1 MDIIVLGL
9 LLCLAVVFYQDLKF
23 RRIHVVLPALLF
35 IFSMVLFTR
44 KPEMNSTVFIIN
56 MLFFLLIIIILVV
69 YMSLKNKK
77 FINPFSNYFG
87 LGDFLFFLSVTPLF
101 LTYNFIL
108 FFILTMVFSIIL
120 QMLFQK
126 RMKEKTI
133 PLAGFSALLLM
144 LLVLKDFLLNYS
156 KITVL

>member
-1 MDIIVLGL
+1 
-9 LLCLAVVFYQDLKF
+9 
-23 RRIHVVLPALLF
+23 
-35 IFSMVLFTR
+35 
-44 KPEMNSTVFIIN
+44 
-56 MLFFLLIIIILVV
+56 
-69 YMSLKNKK
+69 MSLKNKK
-77 FINPFSNYFG
+77 FINPFTNYFG

-108 FFILTMVFSIIL
+108 FFILTFVFSIIL
-120 QMLFQK
+120 QILFQK

-144 LLVLKDFLLNYS
+144 LLVLKDFLLDYS